1 MLVVFRTVFVAAVVL
16 LLCAG
21 ASQAQDRVIVWSAHP
36 RGSDGILAAP
46 PLQMVKQIDWIEIE
60 AIDVEGAAVNIG
72 QPFKASADWIKNITL
87 KVKNNSAKA
96 ITHLQLVLTLP
107 QIKRE
112 RQVPYTID
120 GYGVRPDAR
129 IRPGERVELQLI
141 RGGVY
146 DWLKTLAVEQKVDF
160 ASIDKAEVLYLLVF
174 FEDGTQFSSGCV
186 KTSDVWHPCP
196 HS

>member
-1 MLVVFRTVFVAAVVL
+1 MFTVFRTVFFAAVLL

-21 ASQAQDRVIVWSAHP
+21 ASRAQDRVIVWSAHP

-46 PLQMVKQIDWIEIE
+46 PMQMVKQIDWIEIE
-60 AIDVEGAAVNIG
+60 AIDIEGVSVIIG
-72 QPFKASADWIKNITL
+72 QPFKASSDWIKHITF
-87 KVKNNSAKA
+87 KVKNNSAKT
-96 ITHLQLVLTLP
+96 ITHLQLALTLP
-107 QIKRE
+107 QIKGE

-120 GYGVRPDAR
+120 GYGVRPAAR

-146 DWLKTLAVEQKVDF
+146 DWLKSLAAEQKVDF
-160 ASIDKAEVLYLLVF
+160 ASIDKAQVLYLLVF
-174 FEDGTQFSSGCV
+174 FDDGTQFSSGCV